1 MCPFTTSS
9 PGYCRL
15 KATEAGAGA
24 TEALWHI
31 HTLLDKDN
39 RLAVSG
45 RVEAVFDRT
54 LYLSLPVPD
63 GEDNPPLIALGGPS
77 LRPGPLLV
85 HVDTPPEFSF
95 RNIGMQRG
103 TPCDVRRR
111 SSTEIILQFNGGST
125 VDIDTTMLSLL
136 PASNNGPPLFDV
148 GCFTPG
154 SPRVTAHREL
164 LQWHSNRQTPD
175 GLGWLNSV
183 SEYHPSATDPQLKA
197 VISAF
202 IDLLRSA
209 GSHQSQSDAVD
220 SVGTLDPLPTDIRG
234 PICELVGRGPGATPS
249 GDDFL
254 AGMLLVLLGVNDVV
268 IRDAARLIGQS
279 LTTVAR
285 DRTTNVSQALL
296 KQACLRRC
304 SRPTSRLLRILTQ
317 VDDRPSAEQ
326 LRERSLT
333 LVDTGHTS
341 GADTLVGMLA
351 ATTIVLPSVVQQRR
365 RYR

>member
-1 MCPFTTSS
+1 MCPFTLSS

-24 TEALWHI
+24 TEVLWRI
-31 HTLLDKDN
+31 HNLLDKNDG
-39 RLAVSG
+39 LAVSG

-63 GEDNPPLIALGGPS
+63 GEDNPPLIALGVPS

-85 HVDTPPEFSF
+85 HIDTPPEFSF
-95 RNIGMQRG
+95 RNIGIQRG
-103 TPCDVRRR
+103 IPCDVRRR
-111 SSTEIILQFNGGST
+111 SSTEIMLQFNGGST
-125 VDIDTTMLSLL
+125 VDIDTAILSML
-136 PASNNGPPLFDV
+136 PASNSGPPPFDV

-154 SPRVTAHREL
+154 SPQVTAHREL

-183 SEYHPSATDPQLKA
+183 SEYHTSAADQQLKA
-197 VISAF
+197 VMSAF
-202 IDLLRSA
+202 IDLLTSA
-209 GSHQSQSDAVD
+209 SSHQSQSNAVD
-220 SVGTLDPLPTDIRG
+220 SVGTPDPLPTDIRG
-234 PICELVGRGPGATPS
+234 PIFDLVGRGPGATPS

-254 AGMLLVLLGVNDVV
+254 AGMWLVLLGVDDVV
-268 IRDAARLIGQS
+268 MRDAVRLMGQS

-351 ATTIVLPSVVQQRR
+351 ATTVVLPSVIQQIRR
-365 RYR
+365 HG